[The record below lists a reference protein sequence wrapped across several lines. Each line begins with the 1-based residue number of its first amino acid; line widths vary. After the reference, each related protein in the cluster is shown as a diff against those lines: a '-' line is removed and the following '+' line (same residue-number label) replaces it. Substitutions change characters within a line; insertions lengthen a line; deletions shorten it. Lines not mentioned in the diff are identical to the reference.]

1 MSEDPVQSLSVNKSA
16 AKQMNRLQEGVW
28 VGGGVC
34 AHLGLAPEEEDSLP
48 KLGRKIWV
56 GL

>member
-48 KLGRKIWV
+48 KLGRRIWV